1 MPADPRSRH
10 TRTPLRS
17 LAQELERAGLFGLK
31 VLAVPI
37 GLAGAILL
45 AWGLVGA
52 FQRLSFN
59 SRSVQIWMAMAGG
72 LLVADALLALWD
84 HLSAHDQ
91 AKALKRWQGLTNRVL
106 RSRAFGLWPV
116 LLVLLTS
123 LVGLTDWF
131 PASGPDRLM
140 MLGSIAAVAIY
151 GYFREKA
158 EKRRDLLAF
167 ADEARDRFAEAA
179 KQIHAERDREIEERE
194 REIEERERGIQIDR
208 LADDLEDRFS
218 ELKEDAK
225 TLGVPF
231 RNLVDTTELKDQL
244 NAAAGFSLTDL
255 EFQLILTRLGLEP

>member
-1 MPADPRSRH
+1 MSGMPADPRSRY
-10 TRTPLRS
+10 TRTLLRS
-17 LAQELERAGLFGLK
+17 LAQELQQAGLFGLK
-31 VLAVPI
+31 VLSVPI

-72 LLVADALLALWD
+72 LLVADALLAMWD

-140 MLGSIAAVAIY
+140 ILGSIATVAIY

-194 REIEERERGIQIDR
+194 RIAEIHR
-208 LADDLEDRFS
+208 LAEDLDDHFS
-218 ELKEDAK
+218 ELKQDAEAF
-225 TLGVPF
+225 GVPF
-231 RNLVDTTELKDQL
+231 RNLVDTSKLKDQL

-255 EFQLILTRLGLEP
+255 EFRYILTKLGLDS